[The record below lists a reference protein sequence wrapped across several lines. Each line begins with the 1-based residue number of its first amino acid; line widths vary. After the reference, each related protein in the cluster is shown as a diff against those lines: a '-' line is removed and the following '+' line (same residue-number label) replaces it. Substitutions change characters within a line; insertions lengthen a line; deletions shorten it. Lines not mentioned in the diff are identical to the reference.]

1 MRYTYS
7 AEDFKFVRND
17 EKYSRNRDYNRIYGC
32 LKRSEKMSNETK
44 ALSISF
50 RSDDGCIEH
59 NNRDFF
65 TDNVD
70 KSRTPN
76 NITYVK
82 RDLRELYHEL
92 FDEALAEYN
101 ARQNRPDR
109 QIHDYYE
116 HIRKPFQYE
125 EQLRA
130 GLERQAQINAEL
142 EVADKP
148 HDEAVM
154 SDYSDD
160 ENEEMEM

>member
-1 MRYTYS
+1 
-7 AEDFKFVRND
+7 
-17 EKYSRNRDYNRIYGC
+17 
-32 LKRSEKMSNETK
+32 MSNETK

-92 FDEALAEYN
+92 FDEALVEYN
-101 ARQNRPDR
+101 ARQNRFR
-109 QIHDYYE
+109 Q
-116 HIRKPFQYE
+116 
-125 EQLRA
+125 QLLIVQSDEKSSFTNKQSVIMA
-130 GLERQAQINAEL
+130 KLTAQSYDNNS
-142 EVADKP
+142 
-148 HDEAVM
+148 AVL
-154 SDYSDD
+154 S
-160 ENEEMEM
+160 

>member
-1 MRYTYS
+1 M
-7 AEDFKFVRND
+7 N
-17 EKYSRNRDYNRIYGC
+17 
-32 LKRSEKMSNETK
+32 NETK

-92 FDEALAEYN
+92 FDEALAKYN

-109 QIHDYYE
+109 QIQDYYE
-116 HIRKPFQYE
+116 HIRKSKKEKLFQE
-125 EQLRA
+125 I
-130 GLERQAQINAEL
+130 RQNRTING
-142 EVADKP
+142 
-148 HDEAVM
+148 
-154 SDYSDD
+154 
-160 ENEEMEM
+160 

>member
-1 MRYTYS
+1 
-7 AEDFKFVRND
+7 
-17 EKYSRNRDYNRIYGC
+17 
-32 LKRSEKMSNETK
+32 MSNETK

-76 NITYVK
+76 NITYGNTAQRPFIGFCACLACIFSVILHNSSLQGDSLAASSLYNLTKNLTAQYTHNLCAVLPYVK

-92 FDEALAEYN
+92 FDEALVEYN

-109 QIHDYYE
+109 QIPDYYE
-116 HIRKPFQYE
+116 HIRKS
-125 EQLRA
+125 
-130 GLERQAQINAEL
+130 
-142 EVADKP
+142 KK
-148 HDEAVM
+148 
-154 SDYSDD
+154 
-160 ENEEMEM
+160 